1 MTRFPTELR
10 ILIFEWLFTFF
21 QTQLDVANLRA
32 NSLPLYVLGA
42 EIDVPYPCSHW
53 LGQTVPSFDPKR
65 ATALWPSTFHELM
78 VVTLFRVTAY
88 QVDVEELPAFPPN
101 RTLHRDVA
109 PACYVRHLRI
119 MADSEAFTSEGEA
132 NYNFRPRPSELLV
145 ENLRHLAHILASTW
159 DGRENFLTI
168 YVVLPQHIVAAS
180 IFVEQRLKH
189 VVVVV
194 AREVI
199 NLLAALQA
207 KLGAPKWLFHI
218 KLEFATRRPIRPAC
232 D

>member
-1 MTRFPTELR
+1 
-10 ILIFEWLFTFF
+10 
-21 QTQLDVANLRA
+21 
-32 NSLPLYVLGA
+32 
-42 EIDVPYPCSHW
+42 
-53 LGQTVPSFDPKR
+53 
-65 ATALWPSTFHELM
+65 
-78 VVTLFRVTAY
+78 
-88 QVDVEELPAFPPN
+88 
-101 RTLHRDVA
+101 
-109 PACYVRHLRI
+109 
-119 MADSEAFTSEGEA
+119 MADSEAFTPEGEA
-132 NYNFRPRPSELLV
+132 NSNFRPRPSELLV

-180 IFVEQRLKH
+180 IFVEQRLEH

-218 KLEFATRRPIRPAC
+218 KLDKGGYLGRSALVTLVAVGHSDCCCWGKRGYGSGFARV
-232 D
+232 